1 MSQDLWTAF
10 AGLTYIRGMVNN
22 LLSYTDAAQ
31 HCFGLGLSVTESTIR
46 NWVSRGISGRK
57 LQSHQMG
64 NRTYIDRDV
73 LEEFVAGGIV

>member
-1 MSQDLWTAF
+1 MSSTL
-10 AGLTYIRGMVNN
+10 LTYR
-22 LLSYTDAAQ
+22 DAAQ

-57 LQSHQMG
+57 LPTHQIG
-64 NRTYIDRDV
+64 HRTLIERDV